1 MDFKR
6 IPVVLKRYD
15 FKSKMAIC
23 EVYSKNVMSNN
34 GMVDASELIDKPLPW
49 ELEAFALFSVIS
61 FKEYSNNKFEDKKNN
76 KRFMDI
82 IASIRNYE
90 LPKLK
95 NAKKSNEYVNY
106 FMIVTGLNQ
115 FSMQESLYYKIY
127 RYSYLFNFKNTNI
140 DMKKRFLKKFGY
152 SYEEFKEL
160 GIIINFFFAN
170 KIMDEDIYSYI
181 LRKYKHIVQILL
193 KNRDEYIELQ
203 KKVTYDID
211 QYIYGFKYFYQFPF
225 ISYNQVI
232 FLPLPHLIIHSITSS
247 LLFRLTEGDA
257 RLREVFGKE
266 TLESYIVHLCSLSKS
281 FDEVLPEYSYK
292 YKGNEKR
299 TSDVMVRRGKQCF
312 LLDSKSMT
320 PRVSLRDLTEKDV
333 EHTINRLVSSVIQVY
348 KHITECFK
356 TEYYPFE
363 EEINFLKEDIF
374 GAVVVFEDS
383 FALRDIIMKKAAE
396 KLKIDNESTEYKYLC
411 SNVKLLSLYEIE
423 TMIFKNYDVF
433 QLLSKNRDD
442 NNKWFDYTLIDY
454 SHENDEIPI
463 EEINQIIKETEKN
476 LAEFSEE
483 LLKEGVI
490 SGA

>member
-1 MDFKR
+1 
-6 IPVVLKRYD
+6 
-15 FKSKMAIC
+15 
-23 EVYSKNVMSNN
+23 
-34 GMVDASELIDKPLPW
+34 
-49 ELEAFALFSVIS
+49 
-61 FKEYSNNKFEDKKNN
+61 
-76 KRFMDI
+76 
-82 IASIRNYE
+82 
-90 LPKLK
+90 
-95 NAKKSNEYVNY
+95 
-106 FMIVTGLNQ
+106 
-115 FSMQESLYYKIY
+115 
-127 RYSYLFNFKNTNI
+127 
-140 DMKKRFLKKFGY
+140 
-152 SYEEFKEL
+152 
-160 GIIINFFFAN
+160 
-170 KIMDEDIYSYI
+170 MDEDIYSYI